1 MKIEE
6 EDWDNEK
13 ELDMENTKLTNF
25 LRTGIK
31 VSMLDKIKVEEKR
44 KKMMSMNGELKNI
57 GESKINGECNMTGS
71 NSNLG

>member
-6 EDWDNEK
+6 EDWENEK
-13 ELDMENTKLTNF
+13 ELDYENTRISNF

-31 VSMLDKIKVEEKR
+31 VSMLDKIKVQDKR
-44 KKMMSMNGELKNI
+44 KKMMSMNGEMNNI
-57 GESKINGECNMTGS
+57 TQS

>member
-13 ELDMENTKLTNF
+13 ELDYENTRITNF

-31 VSMLDKIKVEEKR
+31 VSMLDKIKVQDKR
-44 KKMMSMNGELKNI
+44 KKMMSMNGEMNNI
-57 GESKINGECNMTGS
+57 TQS